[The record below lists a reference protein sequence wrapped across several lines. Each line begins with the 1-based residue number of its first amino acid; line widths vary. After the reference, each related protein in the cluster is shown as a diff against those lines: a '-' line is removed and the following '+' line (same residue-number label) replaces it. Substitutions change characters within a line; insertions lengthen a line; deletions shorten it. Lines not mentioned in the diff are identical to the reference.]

1 MKIGI
6 LYGGV
11 SSERTVSL
19 NSGKNVAEILQGL
32 GHEVILID
40 VVTELLWRVFDQE
53 IIFSDIVTY
62 NFDLIFNALHGEF
75 GEDGKL
81 QSLLEILKIPYTGS
95 GVLASSLGMNKSKC
109 YEMLEKWDIDM
120 PKTYEISNAKELE
133 YLELP
138 YPLFVKPNNGG
149 SSIATGRANNREEL
163 DTLVNTAL
171 EYSNLVLVQ
180 ELIEGEEV
188 TCPILGSGGHA
199 YALPVGLIKTNN
211 TFFDYEAKYN
221 SDTTEEIFPAPISQ
235 KTTESIKNIALEVH
249 RILDCKGISRSD
261 FIITPTRI
269 VFLEINTSPGMTLS
283 SLCPKS
289 AKANSMSMEKLLNA
303 IINDV

>member
-11 SSERTVSL
+11 SSEREVSL
-19 NSGKNVAEILQGL
+19 KSGKNVAEVLQNLDHQIL
-32 GHEVILID
+32 LID
-40 VVTELLWRVFDQE
+40 VITEFNWE
-53 IIFSDIVTY
+53 IEGHKILFSDITKY

-75 GEDGKL
+75 GEDGKV

-95 GVLASSLGMNKSKC
+95 GILASALGMNKAKC

-120 PKTYEISNAKELE
+120 PKTYEISNSKELE

-149 SSIATGRANNREEL
+149 SSIATGKANNRFEL
-163 DTLVNTAL
+163 DNLVNNAL
-171 EYSNLVLVQ
+171 EHSNLALVQ

-221 SDTTEEIFPAPISQ
+221 SDLTEEIFPAPISQ
-235 KTTESIKNIALEVH
+235 KLTESIKNIALEVH

-289 AKANSMSMEKLLNA
+289 AKANLMSIEKLLNC
-303 IINDV
+303 IINI